1 MFRTLA
7 KRCGKRNLFQRA
19 ICRWTNSETFST
31 ANWMRLMQ
39 SYTVIVS
46 NEATGDLDEIAN
58 YIATVFRSA
67 SGHNFVNRI
76 LGQIQA
82 LSYSAGTYRDSP
94 YAMVKLIHPHAKT
107 MNIIN
112 HRWTVVFHINGEYV
126 VVDRIIRSSRI
137 AF

>member
-1 MFRTLA
+1 
-7 KRCGKRNLFQRA
+7 
-19 ICRWTNSETFST
+19 
-31 ANWMRLMQ
+31 MRPMR

-46 NEATGDLDEIAN
+46 NEAAGDLDGIAE
-58 YIATVFRSA
+58 YIASVFKSA

-82 LSYSAGTYRDSP
+82 LSYSAGTYRESP
-94 YAMVKLIHPHAKT
+94 FAMVKSIHPHAKT

-112 HRWTVVFHINGEYV
+112 HRWTVVFHIDGEYV

>member
-1 MFRTLA
+1 ML
-7 KRCGKRNLFQRA
+7 
-19 ICRWTNSETFST
+19 
-31 ANWMRLMQ
+31 

-46 NEATGDLDEIAN
+46 NEAGSDLDEIAN
-58 YIATVFRSA
+58 YIAREFKSA

-82 LSYSAGTYRDSP
+82 LSYSAGTYRESP

-112 HRWTVVFHINGEYV
+112 HRWMVVFHVDGDYV
-126 VVDRIIRSSRI
+126 IVDRIIRSSRI

>member
-1 MFRTLA
+1 ML
-7 KRCGKRNLFQRA
+7 
-19 ICRWTNSETFST
+19 
-31 ANWMRLMQ
+31 

-46 NEATGDLDEIAN
+46 NEATNDLDEIADR
-58 YIATVFRSA
+58 IAHEYKST

-82 LSYSAGTYRDSP
+82 LSYSAGTYRESP
-94 YAMVKLIHPHAKT
+94 YMMAKLIHPHAKT

-112 HRWTVVFHINGEYV
+112 HRWTVVFHIEGEYV
-126 VVDRIIRSSRI
+126 IVDHIIRSSRM

>member
-1 MFRTLA
+1 ML
-7 KRCGKRNLFQRA
+7 
-19 ICRWTNSETFST
+19 
-31 ANWMRLMQ
+31 

-46 NEATGDLDEIAN
+46 NEAVGDLDEIAD
-58 YIATVFRSA
+58 YIAREFKST

-82 LSYSAGTYRDSP
+82 LSYSAGTYRESP
-94 YAMVKLIHPHAKT
+94 YVMAKLIHPHAKT

-112 HRWTVVFHINGEYV
+112 HRWTVVFHIDDEYV
-126 VVDRIIRSSRI
+126 IVDHIIRSSRM

>member
-1 MFRTLA
+1 ML
-7 KRCGKRNLFQRA
+7 
-19 ICRWTNSETFST
+19 
-31 ANWMRLMQ
+31 

-46 NEATGDLDEIAN
+46 NEAVGDLDEIAD
-58 YIATVFRSA
+58 YITSGFKST

-82 LSYSAGTYRDSP
+82 LSYSAGTYRESS
-94 YAMVKLIHPHAKT
+94 YMMAKLIHPHAKT

-112 HRWTVVFHINGEYV
+112 HRWTVVFHIEGEYV
-126 VVDRIIRSSRI
+126 IVDHIIRSSRI